1 MGTFP
6 CRHFSDVWLMF
17 VIVSSPKRF
26 INVGAI
32 NVFSEYLLMTVPVSQ
47 SNWWLTGPTVSW
59 GVAREN
65 YH

>member
-1 MGTFP
+1 
-6 CRHFSDVWLMF
+6 MF

-32 NVFSEYLLMTVPVSQ
+32 NVFSEYFLMMVLVSQ
-47 SNWWLTGPTVSW
+47 SNWWLTGPTVSS
-59 GVAREN
+59 GGAREN